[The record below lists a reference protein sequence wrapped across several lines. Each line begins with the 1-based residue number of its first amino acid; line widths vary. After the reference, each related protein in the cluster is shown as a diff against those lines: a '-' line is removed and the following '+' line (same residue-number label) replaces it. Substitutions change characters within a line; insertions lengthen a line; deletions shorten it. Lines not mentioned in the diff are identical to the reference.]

1 MKKINW
7 LQKKLPGY
15 RWYPLSIFGIILI
28 GASMFLA
35 YKQEGILDIICSILL
50 FISGCIFIVASV
62 RLIATDM
69 MYKYMGNGTKGICGK
84 DKESYSYEKK
94 ILDKGPKI
102 VAIGGG
108 TGLSTMLRG
117 LKAYSSN
124 ITAVVTVADDGGGS
138 GILRQ
143 DLGILPPGDIRNCI
157 MALANTEP
165 IMEKLL
171 QYRFQDGMLKG
182 QSFGNLFLAAMDG
195 ISPSFEQAVQRMS
208 DVLAV
213 KGRVLPVTLEDIKLC
228 AELEDGYVVAGESK
242 IGSHNSF
249 HKCAI
254 RKVYLEPGNV
264 KPLDEVIEAI
274 GEADVIVLGP
284 GSLFTSII
292 PNLLVDG
299 VCEAIK
305 NSKALK
311 VYVCNVMTQPGET
324 DGYTVSDHIK
334 ALERHSFQGIVDY
347 CIFNTADI
355 PELLKKKYSEDG
367 AQIVGVDF
375 DELDRL
381 GIKLRGGDFVCINN
395 GYIRHDTRRLAQT
408 IMELVIE
415 NAFGKDNR
423 KSAGYVNA
431 IKQFKNMVG

>member
-1 MKKINW
+1 M
-7 LQKKLPGY
+7 
-15 RWYPLSIFGIILI
+15 
-28 GASMFLA
+28 
-35 YKQEGILDIICSILL
+35 
-50 FISGCIFIVASV
+50 
-62 RLIATDM
+62 
-69 MYKYMGNGTKGICGK
+69 
-84 DKESYSYEKK
+84 
-94 ILDKGPKI
+94 
-102 VAIGGG
+102 AIGGG

-117 LKAYSSN
+117 LKEYSSN

-138 GILRQ
+138 GVLRQ

-195 ISPSFEQAVQRMS
+195 ISSSFEQAVQRMS

-228 AELEDGYVVAGESK
+228 AELEDGYIIAGESK
-242 IGSHNSF
+242 IGNHNSF
-249 HKCAI
+249 HRCAI
-254 RKVYLEPGNV
+254 KRVYLEPGRV
-264 KPLDEVIEAI
+264 KPLDEVIHAI

-299 VCEAIK
+299 VCSAIK

-334 ALERHSFQGIVDY
+334 ALERHSFEGIVDY
-347 CIFNTADI
+347 CIFNTSDI

-367 AQIVGVDF
+367 AQIVRIDF
-375 DELDRL
+375 DELDKL
-381 GIKLRGGDFVCINN
+381 GIRFLGGDFVCINN
-395 GYIRHDTRRLAQT
+395 GYIRHDTRRLAQA
-408 IMELVIE
+408 IMDLVFE

-423 KSAGYVNA
+423 ESAGYVNA
-431 IKQFKNMVG
+431 IKQYKNMVG